1 MNYLYS
7 FRALRT
13 GGPKLRTIDTKFPTF
28 CKEGLHVRGGPKPL
42 PISGT
47 YRKLQEFT
55 ERQSEDFFEKKCET
69 AVFLLPLPQTE
80 RSP

>member
-28 CKEGLHVRGGPKPL
+28 CKEGLHVRGGPYLWAERAELLVAEGP
-42 PISGT
+42 GT
-47 YRKLQEFT
+47 TMAQNR
-55 ERQSEDFFEKKCET
+55 
-69 AVFLLPLPQTE
+69 V
-80 RSP
+80 